1 MSNNTKQAHNN
12 GKKWQPGESG
22 NISGKGG
29 FRSHP
34 ENRSNG
40 RWSKDTSIS
49 YWYNK
54 FGRMTDEERKE
65 FQPETDFQR
74 IALRRIEVALGFD
87 ELALKT
93 TKEITDRTDGRPRQ
107 DIDMNIESESLSP
120 IIKGFVLP
128 TLPDHFI
135 EKDIVDQ
142 VGEDYVK

>member
-1 MSNNTKQAHNN
+1 
-12 GKKWQPGESG
+12 
-22 NISGKGG
+22 
-29 FRSHP
+29 
-34 ENRSNG
+34 
-40 RWSKDTSIS
+40 
-49 YWYNK
+49 
-54 FGRMTDEERKE
+54 MTDEERKE